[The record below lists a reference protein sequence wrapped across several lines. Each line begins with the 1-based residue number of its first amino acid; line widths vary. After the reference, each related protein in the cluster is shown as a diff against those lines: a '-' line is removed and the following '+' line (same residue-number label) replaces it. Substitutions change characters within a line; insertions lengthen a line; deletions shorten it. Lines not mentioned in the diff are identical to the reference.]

1 MKAVKKI
8 EISVLH
14 KRITPIVY
22 AVQGDTGRE
31 IECTVVDWDIPAG
44 VAARVWVVKP
54 SKKVVYNDCRIVD
67 KAVFV
72 PMTNQTLA
80 EPGGA
85 ICMIEFV
92 SGEDVVSSFSFN
104 LYVYESASGDG
115 IESNNEST
123 VLEKMFEEL
132 AQDAIKT
139 LNEAKAQAAA
149 AKKSAQDT
157 EKIKNDFTL
166 TAQQA
171 VADVN
176 NAGQAQTQR
185 VNTAGDTQVSR
196 IQAEGTTQIQNVQA
210 TAAEISADREQIHTN
225 RDNTARLQRATA
237 GAITRSAEGSFVTL
251 EDAAD
256 EMGFRRLEVPGMT
269 EQRTTTGAQLLEC
282 ADTEKVSNGTKL
294 SITNGNVHLAGTATG
309 SGGRLALIVGTVTL
323 IPGTYTLCASEKTNC
338 KSIMCVTDKAN
349 TASMIASTSENLVGN
364 VVFTLAQKKEV
375 IIGINVESGIQYN
388 ESFKVMLNAG
398 ETALPWEPYTG
409 SKPSPSPEYPQELEN
424 VGVLNEAGKY
434 EVKVTACKNNLLDMT
449 GAKGATDAGITATVN
464 PDGSYTSNGT
474 ATSGTIN
481 IWLLGNYIQ
490 NYTDKNILMV
500 LAPGKTYRI
509 VDVVLFTGTDY
520 AISPGVFYVDPKIY
534 PDGYKVTGVRHP
546 TLDSGTVLTN
556 KVYHPR
562 VILGDTDTG
571 WEPYRGHTATITSD
585 RPLTKWDKLTCRDG
599 VWGWAYGGTKYIC
612 SLNEAISQHG
622 ASIGK
627 KYPCMTFSMKGK
639 ARDAGEVCAC
649 NYLKSVGSEVLNG
662 NAIGIWGNTNPTYK
676 NYVYIGIPYS
686 VLGTTI
692 DSTADENTAAM
703 TAWLNAKKEAGAPV
717 TIEYKLAEEEWVP
730 LSAEEQAAMN
740 ALCTY
745 AGTTHIW
752 TDDTLQPV
760 ISLDY
765 TVDTEGYIKDTTP
778 AYRDVG
784 KFALTGE
791 VSGTVATCTD
801 SAEWPLLGVGMKGK
815 CEQTKTTGAQLFDAS
830 RMLTA
835 TVGGATLKNNGD
847 GSFTITGS
855 GAMTERLSKSFEYSN
870 EESKKVFKAG
880 TIKLKGNNKT
890 NPYFYVLMLN
900 DSGPINE
907 FSGGEYDLTQDIIDS
922 PGFMVRFGIYG
933 TEGSTI
939 IPGTIRPM
947 LYQGEDET
955 WEPYTG
961 AAPSH
966 SPAYKQEIQE
976 TGTYNP
982 ETGMYEA
989 GMVMTGAQLLDWE
1002 YIAAE
1007 NCALVRE
1014 GAIRSNI
1021 TGGYFCALATTRFN
1035 DYIPTHKGEQITLSC
1050 KGNPAGARV
1059 SVVIYG
1065 TYSDGKSSKE
1075 ADTAGNNV
1083 TCIIPEDVLT
1093 VNKCEF
1099 RFNRRGAAFTDTTTV
1114 ISDIMLNIRDTA
1126 LPWEPYKG
1134 MQSLRLTAD
1143 QPWRGIGDV
1152 HDEVCDRDGV
1162 LGTWRRLAVVDNG
1175 KWETCGIASGTVG
1188 KRFRISL
1195 TDIKKPIFSQV
1206 VSSHF
1211 VQKTVSSY
1219 GVNGTYIATSE
1230 IGYIHIR
1237 VEDDFPA
1244 TTAEEFR
1251 AWAQENGLY
1260 TIYLLETPVWEP
1272 FPEDVQR
1279 AYRKLKSYAG
1289 TTHAW
1294 VDDPLQP
1301 EVSFRYIKD
1310 SKLILSKLEDRL
1322 TALEAGQ
1329 AQTAAAFG
1337 YLPADIQAEMIEN
1350 ETNQLIDSI

>member
-115 IESNNEST
+115 IPSENEST
-123 VLEKMFEEL
+123 VLEGMFEEL

-176 NAGQAQTQR
+176 NAGQTQTQR

-196 IQAEGTTQIQNVQA
+196 IQAEGTTQVQNVQA
-210 TAAEISADREQIHTN
+210 TAAEIAADREQIHTN
-225 RDNTARLQRATA
+225 RDNTARLQRTTA
-237 GAITRSAEGSFVTL
+237 GAIMRRAEGSFVTL

-256 EMGFRRLEVPGMT
+256 EMGFRRIEIEGETRQV
-269 EQRTTTGAQLLEC
+269 TTTGAQMIDFEQCLKNWKSQYTQVGGRVYKITAIGTGYQAPVAFSEN
-282 ADTEKVSNGTKL
+282 DIKVTLSGIIGDLSGSGYRIDLIDSSGNIVGRINKDIK
-294 SITNGNVHLAGTATG
+294 SITGLA
-309 SGGRLALIVGTVTL
+309 SKIRLNFAEAGAGEYSDI
-323 IPGTYTLCASEKTNC
+323 
-338 KSIMCVTDKAN
+338 
-349 TASMIASTSENLVGN
+349 
-364 VVFTLAQKKEV
+364 
-375 IIGINVESGIQYN
+375 
-388 ESFKVMLNAG
+388 MLNAG
-398 ETALPWEPYTG
+398 SAVIPWEPYTG

-424 VGVLNEAGKY
+424 VGRMNKDGEY
-434 EVKVTACKNNLLDMT
+434 EVKVHSSGAQLLKLSDVANATRNGMT
-449 GAKGATDAGITATVN
+449 YSIHNSVVTVN
-464 PDGSYTSNGT
+464 GTPSAAYASIVSGQLTLLPGTYYVAGGETSPGHVGLQINVTKANGEVDFCRNQAFTIDGTERNIAFAIQCSSDL
-474 ATSGTIN
+474 SPIN
-481 IWLLGNYIQ
+481 
-490 NYTDKNILMV
+490 NYTL
-500 LAPGKTYRI
+500 
-509 VDVVLFTGTDY
+509 
-520 AISPGVFYVDPKIY
+520 Y
-534 PDGYKVTGVRHP
+534 PM
-546 TLDSGTVLTN
+546 LN
-556 KVYHPR
+556 A
-562 VILGDTDTG
+562 GDTPLPCV
-571 WEPYRGHTATITSD
+571 PYRASTATITSD

-599 VWGWAYGGTKYIC
+599 VWGWAYGGITVVLDGTEQWTKWAYTSSEGLFVAYTHVGNINPSKHKIMTSHFVC
-612 SLNEAISQHG
+612 DALVGANEGVYESNRMLHFTMKTSI
-622 ASIGK
+622 AS
-627 KYPCMTFSMKGK
+627 SV
-639 ARDAGEVCAC
+639 DE
-649 NYLKSVGSEVLNG
+649 LKTWLANHHV
-662 NAIGIWGNTNPTYK
+662 
-676 NYVYIGIPYS
+676 
-686 VLGTTI
+686 
-692 DSTADENTAAM
+692 TA
-703 TAWLNAKKEAGAPV
+703 
-717 TIEYKLAEEEWVP
+717 EYQLAEEEWVP

-752 TDDTLQPV
+752 TDDPLQPV

-765 TVDTEGYIKDTTP
+765 TVDTETYIKDTTP
-778 AYRDVG
+778 AYRDVE

-791 VSGTVATCTD
+791 ASGAVATCMD
-801 SAEWPLLGVGMKGK
+801 SADWPLLGIGMLGK
-815 CEQTKTTGAQLFDAS
+815 CEQLTTTGANLFGGRALADKIMEVAPDSIIDEDKGTITFASNIISGKTLYDNFDAGKRYTIILCGKNTDQS
-830 RMLTA
+830 YTA
-835 TVGGATLKNNGD
+835 TNIRLTYDDGINVSLSFQTANAYSYCVYSSTVGKTVVSMSGIWITSKTELQYDKCGIFEGAID
-847 GSFTITGS
+847 
-855 GAMTERLSKSFEYSN
+855 LSAF
-870 EESKKVFKAG
+870 
-880 TIKLKGNNKT
+880 
-890 NPYFYVLMLN
+890 
-900 DSGPINE
+900 
-907 FSGGEYDLTQDIIDS
+907 
-922 PGFMVRFGIYG
+922 
-933 TEGSTI
+933 
-939 IPGTIRPM
+939 
-947 LYQGEDET
+947 
-955 WEPYTG
+955 EPYTG
-961 AAPSH
+961 AAPSP

-989 GMVMTGAQLLDWE
+989 DMAMAGAQLFDVKRVVNGSYDASTGVLKQVGTNNTIGSGVKVLCRKNGE
-1002 YIAAE
+1002 FIK
-1007 NCALVRE
+1007 
-1014 GAIRSNI
+1014 AIYMSRDIGNHTYTFIKNDTFDEIGVGFNGDKNDTLAFCNLTRDGNYTISLNFVSNSLNS
-1021 TGGYFCALATTRFN
+1021 G
-1035 DYIPTHKGEQITLSC
+1035 
-1050 KGNPAGARV
+1050 
-1059 SVVIYG
+1059 
-1065 TYSDGKSSKE
+1065 
-1075 ADTAGNNV
+1075 
-1083 TCIIPEDVLT
+1083 
-1093 VNKCEF
+1093 
-1099 RFNRRGAAFTDTTTV
+1099 V
-1114 ISDIMLNIRDTA
+1114 ISNIMLNAGTTA
-1126 LPWEPYKG
+1126 LPWEPYKE
-1134 MQSLRLTAD
+1134 MQSLTLTAD

-1162 LGTWRRLAVVDNG
+1162 LGTWRRFAVVDNG

-1188 KRFRISL
+1188 KRFRIAL

-1244 TTAEEFR
+1244 TTTEEFR

-1272 FPEDVQR
+1272 FPEEIQR

-1301 EVSFRYIKD
+1301 EVSFKYVKD
-1310 SKLILSKLEDRL
+1310 SKAVIKNLQLDIAEQITDL
-1322 TALEAGQ
+1322 Q
-1329 AQTAAAFG
+1329 AQI
-1337 YLPADIQAEMIEN
+1337 D
-1350 ETNQLIDSI
+1350 QLTINNNL